1 MRQRLA
7 RIIRK
12 EFIQVLRDPRMRGML
27 FLPPLIQL
35 LIFGYA
41 VNLDVDNAR
50 IAWMDQD
57 RTPESR
63 QLLSEFEGSGRFQ
76 IVAAPNSDTAMQ
88 SLMDRGQVDAVVRV
102 LPGFAR
108 DIERGRTTS
117 VQVLLDGTNSNTAS
131 LVSGYAAQTIGRYSS
146 EVVGRQQRAST
157 IGLTAIGLTAPE
169 SGSTSTGN
177 DSASPSNQGG
187 GSSQNSQPAQASM
200 SQPVPDIVSRSRV
213 WFNPDLRSRNY
224 FIPGV
229 IVNIITIVTLS
240 LTAMAIVR
248 EKEIGTM
255 EQLMVTPIR
264 PTELILGKT
273 LPFVL
278 VGFWD
283 MLLVLGASLLL
294 FHIPF
299 RGSFGLLLACTLL
312 FLLTSLGAGLF
323 ISTISRTQQQAM
335 MTMGLIFQP
344 FFMLSGFSFPIRNM
358 PVSMQMLTLI
368 NPVRYFME
376 IVRGIFLQGTGIST
390 LWPQMV
396 ALAIF
401 GVAILWMSV
410 LRFHKQLE

>member
-1 MRQRLA
+1 M
-7 RIIRK
+7 RK
-12 EFIQVLRDPRMRGML
+12 EFRQLLRDPRMRAML
-27 FLPPLIQL
+27 FMPPLIQL

-41 VNLDVDNAR
+41 ANLDVNTAH

-57 RTPESR
+57 HTSASR
-63 QLLSEFEGSGRFQ
+63 ELLSQFQGSGRFQ
-76 IVAAPNSDTAMQ
+76 IVAEPDSDAQMQ
-88 SLMDRGQVDAVVRV
+88 KLLDQGKVDAVVRV
-102 LPGFAR
+102 MPGFAR
-108 DIERGRTTS
+108 DVDRGRAAS

-131 LVSGYAAQTIGRYSS
+131 IVSNYAAQTIARYSA
-146 EVVGRQQRAST
+146 EVMAQLQRSKMVAGTMAS
-157 IGLTAIGLTAPE
+157 GDAMHPAAP
-169 SGSTSTGN
+169 
-177 DSASPSNQGG
+177 Q
-187 GSSQNSQPAQASM
+187 
-200 SQPVPDIVSRSRV
+200 IVARSRV
-213 WFNPDLRSRNY
+213 WFNPDLKSRNY

-229 IVNIITIVTLS
+229 VVNIITLVTLM

-264 PTELILGKT
+264 PMELILGKT

-278 VGFWD
+278 VGLWD
-283 MLLVLGASLLL
+283 MILVVSAALLV

-299 RGSFGLLLACTLL
+299 AGNFGLLVAATLL

-335 MTMGLIFQP
+335 MTTGLFFQP

-358 PVSMQMLTLI
+358 PVSMQMLTYI

-390 LWPQMV
+390 LWPQMA
-396 ALAIF
+396 ALAVF
-401 GVAILWMSV
+401 GVTILWLSV
-410 LRFHKQLE
+410 MRFHKQLE

>member
-1 MRQRLA
+1 
-7 RIIRK
+7 
-12 EFIQVLRDPRMRGML
+12 ML
-27 FLPPLIQL
+27 FMPPLIQL

-41 VNLDVDNAR
+41 ANLDVNTSK

-57 RTPESR
+57 HSPASR
-63 QLLSEFEGSGRFQ
+63 ALLSEFQGSGRF
-76 IVAAPNSDTAMQ
+76 IIAAEPDNEAQMQ
-88 SLMDRGQVDAVVRV
+88 RLLDRATVDAVVRV
-102 LPGFAR
+102 MPGFAR
-108 DIERGRTTS
+108 DVERGRTTS

-131 LVSGYAAQTIGRYSS
+131 IVSNYAALTIARYSS
-146 EVVGRQQRAST
+146 EVMTQLQRSKMVAGTMAS
-157 IGLTAIGLTAPE
+157 
-169 SGSTSTGN
+169 
-177 DSASPSNQGG
+177 GG
-187 GSSQNSQPAQASM
+187 AVHAA
-200 SQPVPDIVSRSRV
+200 VPQIVARSRV
-213 WFNPDLRSRNY
+213 WFNPDLKSRNY

-229 IVNIITIVTLS
+229 VVNIITLVTMM

-278 VGFWD
+278 VGLWD
-283 MLLVLGASLLL
+283 MMLVVTAALVVY
-294 FHIPF
+294 HIPLA
-299 RGSFGLLLACTLL
+299 GSFGLMLVCTLL

-358 PVSMQMLTLI
+358 PESMQILTYI

-376 IVRGIFLQGTGIST
+376 IVRGIFLQGTGITT

-396 ALAIF
+396 ALAVF
-401 GVAILWMSV
+401 GVTILSLSV

>member
-1 MRQRLA
+1 MRQRLQ

-12 EFIQVLRDPRMRGML
+12 ELIQVARDPRMRAML
-27 FLPPLIQL
+27 FMPPLIQL

-41 VNLDVDNAR
+41 ANLDVNTAK

-57 RTPESR
+57 HSTASR
-63 QLLSEFEGSGRFQ
+63 ELLSEFQGSGRFI
-76 IVAAPNSDTAMQ
+76 IVAEPDNETQMQ
-88 SLMDRGQVDAVVRV
+88 RLLDRATVDAVVRV
-102 LPGFAR
+102 MPGFAR
-108 DIERGRTTS
+108 DVERGRPTS

-131 LVSGYAAQTIGRYSS
+131 IVSNYAGQTIARYSS
-146 EVVGRQQRAST
+146 GGMAQLSRSKMVAGTMAS
-157 IGLTAIGLTAPE
+157 GEAIK
-169 SGSTSTGN
+169 
-177 DSASPSNQGG
+177 
-187 GSSQNSQPAQASM
+187 PA
-200 SQPVPDIVSRSRV
+200 VPQIVARSRV
-213 WFNPDLRSRNY
+213 WFNPDLKSRNY

-229 IVNIITIVTLS
+229 VVNIITLVTLM

-264 PTELILGKT
+264 PMELILGKT

-278 VGFWD
+278 VGLWD
-283 MLLVLGASLLL
+283 MLLVVTASLLV

-299 RGSFGLLLACTLL
+299 AGNFGLLVVCTLL

-335 MTMGLIFQP
+335 MTTGLFFQP

-358 PVSMQMLTLI
+358 PVSMQALTYI

-401 GVAILWMSV
+401 GVTILWLSV
-410 LRFHKQLE
+410 MRFHKQLE